1 MSDALAIPDK
11 VSSAQGKW
19 CQPFFLD
26 NFQVE
31 RIILAQTEVGG
42 DMKSHTVL
50 IILGVSLFL
59 SEAGVAQEKQVSA
72 KLKDA
77 VSCNEFA
84 AASKQMMGKSV
95 GVEECRIISERPYS
109 ISRDISFA
117 ESRCVLRAPSTV
129 GLRRKKDRERFILPM
144 VPILFSPSQGSRARV
159 RVASRGTRLRRV
171 TV

>member
-59 SEAGVAQEKQVSA
+59 SETGVAQEMQVSG

-77 VSCNEFA
+77 SSCNEFA
-84 AASKQMMGKSV
+84 VASKPMMGKSV
-95 GVEECRIISERPYS
+95 GFEECRIISE
-109 ISRDISFA
+109 
-117 ESRCVLRAPSTV
+117 ETV
-129 GLRRKKDRERFILPM
+129 FNIKGHKF
-144 VPILFSPSQGSRARV
+144 
-159 RVASRGTRLRRV
+159 RRV
-171 TV
+171 EMRITGTVDGWASTEKGPRAIYFTDGPDFVFTQSGL